1 MDNYNVGLS
10 PKESI
15 ELMAEKQKGDLK
27 IVMLEKHLMAQR
39 ELYNQLK
46 EEENESLRKQESKLA
61 EMHSLISEIK
71 DYNRISEDVI
81 RSETQKISE
90 NLFDAWQKSIKQA
103 LEEEISRAVTKTFSE
118 VNVIIEKQNETIEAQ
133 RKSIK
138 SLVGGYKLMMGFSY
152 AIMFIALIVMVILPL
167 GQFGYIEL
175 KKYFEEP
182 SIWGGVIMLA
192 AVVVLILS
200 IVLVGKIKSKIKEK
214 Q

>member
-1 MDNYNVGLS
+1 MENYNVGLT

-46 EEENESLRKQESKLA
+46 EEENESLRNQESKIA
-61 EMHSLISEIK
+61 EMHNLVSEIK

-81 RSETQKISE
+81 KSETQKISE

-103 LEEEISRAVTKTFSE
+103 IEEEISNAVTKSFSE
-118 VNVIIEKQNETIEAQ
+118 VSAIIDKQNETIETQ

-138 SLVGGYKLMMGFSY
+138 SLVGGYKLMIGFSY
-152 AIMFIALIVMVILPL
+152 AIMFVALIVMVILPL

-175 KKYFEEP
+175 NKYFEEP
-182 SIWGGVIMLA
+182 SIWGGVI
-192 AVVVLILS
+192 ILS
-200 IVLVGKIKSKIKEK
+200 AVFVLVLAIVLVGKIKSKIKAA
-214 Q
+214 